1 MDTDELEPI
10 PKSNSIDFDTI
21 SISELEI
28 YIVKLKEEISKCKK
42 YIESKQ
48 KDRALAESIFKK

>member
-48 KDRALAESIFKK
+48 KDRELAESIFKK

>member
-10 PKSNSIDFDTI
+10 LKSNSIDFDSI
-21 SISELEI
+21 SISELEE
-28 YIVKLKEEISKCKK
+28 YIKTLKAEILKCKK

-48 KDRALAESIFKK
+48 KDLALAESIFKK

>member
-1 MDTDELEPI
+1 MDNDELEPI
-10 PKSNSIDFDTI
+10 LKSKSIDFDTI

>member
-10 PKSNSIDFDTI
+10 LKSKSIDFDTI
-21 SISELEI
+21 SISELEE
-28 YIVKLKEEISKCKK
+28 YIEALKAEILKWKK

-48 KDRALAESIFKK
+48 KDRALAESMFKK

>member
-10 PKSNSIDFDTI
+10 LKSKSIDFDAI
-21 SISELEI
+21 SISELEE
-28 YIVKLKEEISKCKK
+28 YIEALKAEILKCKK

-48 KDRALAESIFKK
+48 KDRVLAESIFKK

>member
-10 PKSNSIDFDTI
+10 LKSKSIDFDTI
-21 SISELEI
+21 SISELET
-28 YIVKLKEEISKCKK
+28 YIDKLKKEISKCKK

-48 KDRALAESIFKK
+48 KDRVLAESIFKK

>member
-10 PKSNSIDFDTI
+10 LKSNSIDFDTI

-48 KDRALAESIFKK
+48 NDRALAESIFKK

>member
-1 MDTDELEPI
+1 MDNDELEPI
-10 PKSNSIDFDTI
+10 LKSKSIDFDTI
-21 SISELEI
+21 SISELET
-28 YIVKLKEEISKCKK
+28 YIDKLKKEISKCKK

>member
-10 PKSNSIDFDTI
+10 LKSNSIDFDTI
-21 SISELEI
+21 SISELEE
-28 YIVKLKEEISKCKK
+28 YIKKLKAEILKCKK

-48 KDRALAESIFKK
+48 KDRVLAESMFKK

>member
-10 PKSNSIDFDTI
+10 LKSNSIDFDTI

>member
-10 PKSNSIDFDTI
+10 LKSKSIDFDTI
-21 SISELEI
+21 SISELEE
-28 YIVKLKEEISKCKK
+28 YIETLKAEILKCKK

-48 KDRALAESIFKK
+48 KDRELAESIFKK

>member
-10 PKSNSIDFDTI
+10 LKSNSIDFDTI
-21 SISELEI
+21 SISELET
-28 YIVKLKEEISKCKK
+28 YIDKLKKEISKCKK